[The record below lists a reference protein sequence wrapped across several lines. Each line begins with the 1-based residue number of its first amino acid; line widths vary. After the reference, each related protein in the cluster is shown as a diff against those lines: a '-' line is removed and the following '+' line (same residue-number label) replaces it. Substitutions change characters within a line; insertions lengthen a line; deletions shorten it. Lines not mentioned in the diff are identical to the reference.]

1 MRRHAKGTRGEA
13 RNVCKGCRWVKDVEM
28 YEHVEMYEQR
38 TSPVNLVTPWCSL
51 IFTPPNCSMDEP
63 DRSSQTFEDR
73 QSTSSAI
80 RQEYVLARSE
90 ACLPQPVDAACARL
104 HGCACR

>member
-13 RNVCKGCRWVKDVEM
+13 RNVCKGCRWVKDVE
-28 YEHVEMYEQR
+28 
-38 TSPVNLVTPWCSL
+38 TPTLLRVKFRNSWCSL